1 MITGYLTAKEVADV
15 AGLQY
20 KTLWTYL
27 KRNTLPTPDTYI
39 GNKPLWKQKTIDSWM
54 SERKTIPA
62 NRVRHVE

>member
-1 MITGYLTAKEVADV
+1 MITGYLTAQEVADV

-27 KRNTLPTPDTYI
+27 KRDTLPAPDTYI

-54 SERKTIPA
+54 SERKTLPA